1 MQGDLIELT
10 IDDKKIAVPK
20 GTTVYEASRK
30 LGIELPIFCYQDRMP
45 PFGACRVCL
54 VEVEKM
60 GKLQASCTLQASD
73 GMVVHTESDRA
84 VKGREGI
91 LELLLINHPLDCP
104 ICDRGGECAL
114 QEFAL
119 EHGPGESRFYEEK
132 RRFTKGVPLGP
143 VLTLDRERCIVCARC
158 TRFGET
164 VAGDSALTFIDRGF
178 KTEVGTPDGEPA
190 KSKFIGN
197 TIMICPVGALTSQ
210 VYRFRAR
217 PWDNR
222 SNETSCTLCPIGCS
236 MILDERDGE
245 IQRTRSLTDK
255 DVNDMWLCDK
265 GWFGYEFAD
274 AKDRLNAPMI
284 RKNGELQK
292 ASWDEALTYIAEKI
306 RESLTDK
313 KIAALGGNPLTT
325 EENYLFQKLFRM
337 GLDVPHLDHRVGM
350 PLFSLEEE
358 GTLDGMRISLGECE
372 DLAYFYLV
380 GCDVTEEFPLLWLRL
395 KQAMNKGAKGIFIG
409 QYAPEVAS
417 LLTETILLSP
427 GEKAADRIQTREGK
441 GAIFIGSQY
450 LASRARGEVLA
461 DCKKFTDVSI
471 NLLEGRGNSRGAAW
485 AGMRPDLAPGGI
497 AVKNVGLDALSILE
511 SAAES
516 GWGVIYCAGANP
528 AGKYPSDLFKAA
540 RAKTRCLIVQDLF
553 MTETAEQAD
562 VVLPTLS
569 FLEKRGSMI
578 NIEGRVRGIGRG
590 KLIPEG
596 LLSDQEIF
604 KLLARKLN
612 VNVDIDESFAKT
624 LEEGKVHFPEWKGKA
639 PQKPAAEKGI
649 QAVFVH
655 SLFDH
660 GERMLRNT
668 HLVQLAKEPKFRIH
682 PETASKAGIQEENR
696 IEVTSKE
703 GKIQGIVTLDAGVSQ
718 QTILIPLGFKTVKAH
733 DLGKELW
740 NGMNVNVRK
749 IS

>member
-1 MQGDLIELT
+1 MQGEMIELT
-10 IDDKKIAVPK
+10 IDDQKISVPK

-60 GKLQASCTLQASD
+60 GKLQASCTLQATE
-73 GMVVHTESDRA
+73 GMIVHTESDRA

-132 RRFTKGVPLGP
+132 RHFTKGIPLGP

-222 SNETSCTLCPIGCS
+222 SNETSCTLCPVGCS

-255 DVNDMWLCDK
+255 EVNDIWLCDK

-274 AKDRLNAPMI
+274 SKERLKHPLI
-284 RKNGELQK
+284 RRNGELQK
-292 ASWDEALTYIAEKI
+292 ASWDEALSVAAEKI
-306 RESLTDK
+306 RDALPDM

-325 EENYLFQKLFRM
+325 EENYLFQKLFRS
-337 GLDVPHLDHRVGM
+337 GLGVPHIDHRVGM
-350 PLFSLEEE
+350 PLFSLEDE
-358 GTLDGMRISLGECE
+358 GTLDGMQISPEECE
-372 DLAYFYLV
+372 SLSYFYLI
-380 GCDVTEEFPLLWLRL
+380 GCDITEEFPLLWLRL
-395 KQAMNKGAKGIFIG
+395 KQAMNHGAKGIFIG
-409 QYAPEVAS
+409 HYAPEVSS
-417 LLTETILLSP
+417 LLTETILISP
-427 GEKAADRIQTREGK
+427 GERVADHIQTLEGK
-441 GAIFIGSQY
+441 GALFIGRQY
-450 LASRARGEVLA
+450 LASHERRSVLDA
-461 DCKKFTDVSI
+461 CKQLTGLSV

-485 AGMRPDLAPGGI
+485 AGMRPDLKPAGEKINEP
-497 AVKNVGLDALSILE
+497 GLDVLSVLE
-511 SAAES
+511 SAAQS
-516 GWGVIYCAGANP
+516 GWGVIYCAGANL
-528 AGKYPSDLFKAA
+528 ARKYPAALFNQA
-540 RAKTRCLIVQDLF
+540 RSKTRCLIVQDLF

-562 VVLPTLS
+562 IVLPTLS

-612 VNVDIDESFAKT
+612 VAVDMDEAFLQT
-624 LEEGKVHFPEWKGKA
+624 LQVGKVHFPERPRKSKSQASPSNGLKA
-639 PQKPAAEKGI
+639 YFEH
-649 QAVFVH
+649 V
-655 SLFDH
+655 LFDH

-668 HLVQLAKEPKFRIH
+668 HLVQLAKDPKIRMH
-682 PETASKAGIQEENR
+682 PQQAETAGIREGSR
-696 IEVTSKE
+696 IEVSSKE
-703 GKIQGIVTLDAGVSQ
+703 GKVEGIATLDSGVSNQ
-718 QTILIPLGFKTVKAH
+718 IVLIPLGFKTLQAH
-733 DLGKELW
+733 ELGRELW
-740 NGMNVNVRK
+740 NGMAVTLRK

>member
-1 MQGDLIELT
+1 MQGEMIELT
-10 IDDKKIAVPK
+10 IDDRKISVPK

-60 GKLQASCTLQASD
+60 GKLQASCTLQATE

-132 RRFTKGVPLGP
+132 RHFTKGVPLGP

-164 VAGDSALTFIDRGF
+164 IAGDSALTFIDRGF
-178 KTEVGTPDGEPA
+178 KTEVGTSDGGPA
-190 KSKFIGN
+190 QSKFIGN

-222 SNETSCTLCPIGCS
+222 SNETSCTLCPVGCS

-245 IQRTRSLTDK
+245 IQRTRSLTDR
-255 DVNDMWLCDK
+255 DVNDIWLCDK

-274 AKDRLNAPMI
+274 AKDRLKSPLI
-284 RKNGELQK
+284 RRNGELQK
-292 ASWDEALTYIAEKI
+292 ASWDEALSYAAEKI
-306 RESLTDK
+306 RESLEEK

-325 EENYLFQKLFRM
+325 EENYLFQKLFRS
-337 GLDVPHLDHRVGM
+337 GLGVPHIDHRVGM
-350 PLFSLEEE
+350 PLFSLDEEA
-358 GTLDGMRISLGECE
+358 TLAGMQISPGECE
-372 DLAYFYLV
+372 NLAYFYLI
-380 GCDVTEEFPLLWLRL
+380 GCDITEEFPLLWLRL

-409 QYAPEVAS
+409 HYAPEISS
-417 LLTETILLSP
+417 LLSKTILLSP
-427 GEKAADRIQTREGK
+427 GESVAQYLEAHEGN
-441 GAIFIGSQY
+441 GALFIGSQY
-450 LASRARGEVLA
+450 LASHERREVLDA
-461 DCKKFTDVSI
+461 CKKVAGLSV

-485 AGMRPDLAPGGI
+485 AGMRPDLGPAGLAIKVP
-497 AVKNVGLDALSILE
+497 GLDVLSVLE
-511 SAAES
+511 SAAQT
-516 GWGVIYCAGANP
+516 GWGVIYCAGANL
-528 AGKYPSDLFKAA
+528 ARKYPAALFQQA
-540 RAKTRCLIVQDLF
+540 RSKTRCLIVQDLF

-562 VVLPTLS
+562 IVLPTLS

-612 VNVDIDESFAKT
+612 VAVDVDEAFLQT
-624 LEEGKVHFPEWKGKA
+624 LQSGRVHYPDWSGTSSKAVPSTKGLKA
-639 PQKPAAEKGI
+639 Y
-649 QAVFVH
+649 FVH
-655 SLFDH
+655 ALFDH

-668 HLVQLAKEPKFRIH
+668 HLVQLAKDPKIRLH
-682 PETASKAGIQEENR
+682 PEQAAQIGITEGSR
-696 IEVTSKE
+696 IEVSSKE
-703 GKIQGIVTLDAGVSQ
+703 GKVEGIAAMDSGVSL
-718 QTILIPLGFKTVKAH
+718 QTVLIPVGFKSLYAH
-733 DLGKELW
+733 ELGKELW
-740 NGMNVNVRK
+740 NGMAVTLRK

>member
-1 MQGDLIELT
+1 MQGDLLELI

-60 GKLQASCTLQASD
+60 GKLQASCTLQATD

-84 VKGREGI
+84 IKGREGI

-132 RRFTKGVPLGP
+132 RKFTKGVPLGP

-222 SNETSCTLCPIGCS
+222 SNDTTCTLCPVGCS

-255 DVNDMWLCDK
+255 DVNDIWLCDK

-274 AKDRLNAPMI
+274 AKDRLISPLI
-284 RKNGELQK
+284 RRNGELQK
-292 ASWDEALTYIAEKI
+292 ASWDEALTFAAEKI
-306 RESLTDK
+306 RESLVEK
-313 KIAALGGNPLTT
+313 KIAAIGGNPLTT
-325 EENYLFQKLFRM
+325 EENYLFQKLFRS
-337 GLDVPHLDHRVGM
+337 GLGIPHLDHRVGM

-358 GTLDGMRISLGECE
+358 GTLAGMQISLGECE
-372 DLAYFYLV
+372 QLSYFYLI

-395 KQAMNKGAKGIFIG
+395 KQAMNQGAKGIFIG
-409 QYAPEVAS
+409 RYAPEVAS
-417 LLTETILLSP
+417 LLSETILLAP
-427 GEKAADRIQTREGK
+427 GENPTDHIQTREGK
-441 GAIFIGSQY
+441 GALFIGSQY
-450 LASRARGEVLA
+450 LASRERSDVISS
-461 DCKKFTDVSI
+461 CRKFPGVSL

-485 AGMRPDLAPGGI
+485 AGMRPDLAPAGVP
-497 AVKNVGLDALSILE
+497 ATEVGMDALSILE
-511 SAAES
+511 SAADA
-516 GWGVIYCAGANP
+516 GWGILYCAGANP
-528 AGKYPSDLFKAA
+528 AAKYPSDLFKAA

-562 VVLPTLS
+562 IVLPTLS
-569 FLEKRGSMI
+569 FLEKKGSMI

-612 VNVDIDESFAKT
+612 VNIDLDETFLQT
-624 LEEGKVHFPEWKGKA
+624 LQNGKVHFPELNGKTS
-639 PQKPAAEKGI
+639 QKFPAGTGLHAT
-649 QAVFVH
+649 FVH
-655 SLFDH
+655 ELFDH

-668 HLVQLAKEPKFRIH
+668 HLVQLAKDPKIRIH
-682 PETASKAGIQEENR
+682 PEEAGKAGIQEGNL
-696 IEVTSKE
+696 IEVATKE
-703 GKIQGIVTLDAGVSQ
+703 GRVQGTATLDPGVAQ
-718 QTILIPLGFKTVKAH
+718 KTVLIPLGFKSVKAH
-733 DLGKELW
+733 DLSKELW
-740 NGMNVNVRK
+740 NGMAVTLRK